1 MKRLVGIISTGI
13 HDIKL
18 YKDFNYLRSLEIHLE
33 FSDGYKEK
41 ISVYDLKRYL
51 KELEIRSIKLFDA
64 GIISIL
70 LFDDYSSISLA
81 L

>member
-1 MKRLVGIISTGI
+1 MRK
-13 HDIKL
+13 
-18 YKDFNYLRSLEIHLE
+18 
-33 FSDGYKEK
+33 
-41 ISVYDLKRYL
+41 YL
-51 KELEIRSIKLFDA
+51 KEIEIRSIKLFDA